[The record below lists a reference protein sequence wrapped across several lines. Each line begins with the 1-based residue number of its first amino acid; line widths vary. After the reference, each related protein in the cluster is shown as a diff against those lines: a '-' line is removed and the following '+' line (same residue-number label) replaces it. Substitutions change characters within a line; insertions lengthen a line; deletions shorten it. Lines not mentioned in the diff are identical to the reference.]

1 MTSLIGF
8 TAAHGEVRARRL
20 RRDEDPEQTVEQLA
34 DILIFRCGENFRRA
48 RRLLGAG
55 HWEVLDPS
63 AAPAASVRA
72 GEPIAVAGVGYL
84 DPAGSADPLRVD
96 LAGPPADGFETL
108 YHLAGEGREIAV
120 YRRGLDRWERAFACR
135 LRPLLARRSLSRP
148 PTRPRTLR
156 GARR

>member
-8 TAAHGEVRARRL
+8 TNAHGYVRARRL
-20 RRDEDPEQTVEQLA
+20 RRDADPEQTVEELA
-34 DILIFRCGENFRRA
+34 DILVYRCGANFRRA
-48 RRLLGAG
+48 RRLLGVG
-55 HWEVLDPS
+55 HWEVLDAA
-63 AAPAASVRA
+63 AAPVTPVRP

-84 DPAGSADPLRVD
+84 DLAGPAGPLLVD
-96 LAGPPADGFETL
+96 LADPPPAGFETL

-120 YRRGLDRWERAFACR
+120 YHCGLNRWERAFTCR
-135 LRPLLARRSLSRP
+135 LSLRPARRSPSRP